1 MVSNPENS
9 YHRGR
14 SRREKEASAECMAL
28 ATCDFLGDSVSL
40 WWILHLTM
48 LNLLSYNRAQ
58 MITVSKEDYLKA
70 ILEAES
76 EGETVI
82 SATLAH
88 WLSVSPP
95 AVTMALRRLK
105 KDSLVRVQ
113 GDGHVGLTPAGRKI
127 ARKLTLRHHLIER
140 MLSEMFGMEW
150 YKVHDEAERLEHA
163 VSRDFE
169 AKLLRKLGRG
179 GACPHGNLSELE
191 SPASRRRRGLLLLA
205 HAEPAKHYVV
215 SGIYERDR
223 QLLEFLEGRGVR
235 PGARLQVSGRNYDQT
250 LSLHTDAGA
259 VSLGRMAAER
269 VWVIAEA
276 GPGKPISSSRR
287 ERKVLVHNSPK

>member
-1 MVSNPENS
+1 
-9 YHRGR
+9 
-14 SRREKEASAECMAL
+14 
-28 ATCDFLGDSVSL
+28 
-40 WWILHLTM
+40 
-48 LNLLSYNRAQ
+48 

-105 KDSLVRVQ
+105 KDGLVRVRT
-113 GDGHVGLTPAGRKI
+113 DGHVGLTAAGKKI
-127 ARKLTLRHHLIER
+127 ARRLTLRHHLIER
-140 MLSEMFGMEW
+140 MLTEIFGMEW

-163 VSRDFE
+163 VSPDFE
-169 AKLLRKLGRG
+169 AKLLAKLGRG

-191 SPASRRRRGLLLLA
+191 SPDSRRRRGLMLLSQ
-205 HAEPAKHYVV
+205 AEAGQRYRV

-223 QLLEFLEGRGVR
+223 KLLEFLEERGIR
-235 PGARLQVSGRNYDQT
+235 PNADLDLLERNYDKT
-250 LSLHTDAGA
+250 LTLATTAGKVA
-259 VSLGRMAAER
+259 LGGTAAER
-269 VWVIAEA
+269 VWVTA
-276 GPGKPISSSRR
+276 KQKSR
-287 ERKVLVHNSPK
+287 SAS

>member
-1 MVSNPENS
+1 
-9 YHRGR
+9 
-14 SRREKEASAECMAL
+14 
-28 ATCDFLGDSVSL
+28 
-40 WWILHLTM
+40 
-48 LNLLSYNRAQ
+48 

-105 KDSLVRVQ
+105 KDGLVKVQ
-113 GDGHVGLTPAGRKI
+113 GDGHVGLTSAGRKI

-140 MLSEMFGMEW
+140 MLAEIFGMEW
-150 YKVHDEAERLEHA
+150 YRVHDEAERLEHA
-163 VSRDFE
+163 VSPDFE
-169 AKLLRKLGRG
+169 ARLLAKLGRG

-191 SPASRRRRGLLLLA
+191 SPGSRRRRGLVLLA
-205 HAEPAKHYVV
+205 HADEGKNYVV

-223 QLLEFLEGRGVR
+223 HLLEFLEGRGVR
-235 PGARLQVSGRNYDQT
+235 PGAHVHVAGRNYDQT
-250 LSLHTDAGA
+250 LTLSTDAGTVA
-259 VSLGRMAAER
+259 LGRSAAER
-269 VWVIAEA
+269 VWVTAE
-276 GPGKPISSSRR
+276 PGKSRR
-287 ERKVLVHNSPK
+287 VSGHSS

>member
-1 MVSNPENS
+1 
-9 YHRGR
+9 
-14 SRREKEASAECMAL
+14 
-28 ATCDFLGDSVSL
+28 
-40 WWILHLTM
+40 
-48 LNLLSYNRAQ
+48 

-88 WLSVSPP
+88 RLSVSPP

-113 GDGHVGLTPAGRKI
+113 TDGHVGLTPAGRKI

-140 MLSEMFGMEW
+140 MLAEIFGMEW

-163 VSRDFE
+163 VSPDFE
-169 AKLLRKLGRG
+169 AKLLARLGRG

-191 SPASRRRRGLLLLA
+191 SPSSRRRRGLLLLA
-205 HAEPAKHYVV
+205 QAEPGKSYFV

-223 QLLEFLEGRGVR
+223 RLLEFLEGRGIR
-235 PGARLQVSGRNYDQT
+235 PGARVHVSERNYDQT
-250 LSLHTDAGA
+250 LALTTDAGGVA
-259 VSLGRMAAER
+259 LGRSAAER
-269 VWVIAEA
+269 VWVTSEERKSPSSIPRIS
-276 GPGKPISSSRR
+276 GTNLPGKSR
-287 ERKVLVHNSPK
+287 K

>member
-1 MVSNPENS
+1 
-9 YHRGR
+9 
-14 SRREKEASAECMAL
+14 
-28 ATCDFLGDSVSL
+28 
-40 WWILHLTM
+40 
-48 LNLLSYNRAQ
+48 

-105 KDSLVRVQ
+105 KDGLVRVQ
-113 GDGHVGLTPAGRKI
+113 NGGHVGLTPGGRRI

-150 YKVHDEAERLEHA
+150 YRVHDEAERLEHA
-163 VSRDFE
+163 VSPDFE
-169 AKLLRKLGRG
+169 AKLLAKLGRG

-191 SPASRRRRGLLLLA
+191 SPGSRRRRGLLLLA
-205 HAEPAKHYVV
+205 HAEPGKNYAV

-223 QLLEFLEGRGVR
+223 HLLEFLEARGIR
-235 PGARLQVSGRNYDQT
+235 PGARVRVSGRNYDQT
-250 LSLHTDAGA
+250 LTLRTDAGE
-259 VSLGRMAAER
+259 VSLGVSAAEKIWIR
-269 VWVIAEA
+269 PTRGSA
-276 GPGKPISSSRR
+276 SS
-287 ERKVLVHNSPK
+287 LP